1 MLRGNHREAL
11 FASPADRQ
19 TLNEIV
25 AEVVTRFG
33 SRVHAFCWMWNH
45 LHALIQIADRPLGD
59 IIKRIAMRYSRY
71 RHKVLRTTGHLFER
85 RYKAK
90 LIEVDAYFLVLL
102 RYIHM
107 NPVKAHIVTDPA
119 DYPWSSHRAYLGMD
133 VISWLTVDFGLSL
146 FSPDLAQARGAYRR
160 FLSQP
165 ASDDDDVD
173 SHCDDPRILGS
184 DKFISKIPIAV
195 CRPRASLSVEQ
206 LARRICLRRNVSIN
220 LLRSPSRARHLT
232 TVRIELAREAM
243 EQRIAT
249 LTDVARFL
257 GRDPSALTQLLA
269 RYR

>member
-1 MLRGNHREAL
+1 MPRPPRLHVAGGCYHIMLRGNHREAL

-146 FSPDLAQARGAYRR
+146 ISPDLAQARGAYRR

-184 DKFISKIPIAV
+184 DKDLPQAQRQHQSPALAV
-195 CRPRASLSVEQ
+195 TSSSSHDRSHRAGPRSHGA
-206 LARRICLRRNVSIN
+206 ANCD
-220 LLRSPSRARHLT
+220 AH
-232 TVRIELAREAM
+232 
-243 EQRIAT
+243 
-249 LTDVARFL
+249 
-257 GRDPSALTQLLA
+257 
-269 RYR
+269 

>member
-25 AEVVTRFG
+25 AEVVTRLG
-33 SRVHAFCWMWNH
+33 SRVHAFCWMSNH

-71 RHKVLRTTGHLFER
+71 RHTVLRTTGHLFER

-107 NPVKAHIVTDPA
+107 NPVKGHIVTDPA

-133 VISWLTVDFGLSL
+133 VISWLSVDFGLSL
-146 FSPDLAQARGAYRR
+146 FSPDLAQARAAYRR
-160 FLSQP
+160 FLFQP

-173 SHCDDPRILGS
+173 SQCDDPRILGS
-184 DKFISKIPIAV
+184 DEFISRIPMAV
-195 CRPRASLSVEQ
+195 YRPRASLSVEQ
-206 LARRICLRRNVSIN
+206 LAERICLRHNVSIN

-269 RYR
+269 RHR